1 MNILTAKNIKKSYFN
16 KSKSETTVLN
26 NLYIDIKQAEFI
38 AIMGASGVGKS
49 TLLHILGGLDS
60 FDSGNIEFNINNQN
74 FILNNLNSNDIA
86 EFRNNHI
93 GFVFQ
98 FHHLLPE
105 FTAIE
110 NVMIPALITGRSQ
123 SETKKEAKYLLE
135 RVGVEHRATHKPAE
149 LSGGEQQR
157 VAIARALINKP
168 SIILADEPTGNLD
181 SANADAVLK
190 LLLEIRKEYKQ
201 TLIIAT
207 HSQEIAK
214 NAEKV
219 CIMKEGKIF

>member
-1 MNILTAKNIKKSYFN
+1 MNIITAKNIKKSYFS
-16 KSKSETTVLN
+16 KSKRETEVLN
-26 NLYIDIKQAEFI
+26 DLSFKIKQSEFL

-60 FDSGNIEFNINNQN
+60 FDEGKIEFSIDNQIYEINS
-74 FILNNLNSNDIA
+74 LNSNEIA
-86 EFRNNHI
+86 DFRNKHI

-105 FTAIE
+105 FSAIE
-110 NVMIPALITGRSQ
+110 NVMIPALIAGKSS
-123 SETKKEAKYLLE
+123 SEARREAQYLLE
-135 RVGVEHRATHKPAE
+135 KVGTFHRAAHKPSE

-181 SANADAVLK
+181 GSNAEAVLN

-207 HSQEIAK
+207 HSAEIAK
-214 NAEKV
+214 NAERL
-219 CIMKEGKIF
+219 CIMREGKIF

>member
-149 LSGGEQQR
+149 LSGGEQQ
-157 VAIARALINKP
+157 
-168 SIILADEPTGNLD
+168 E
-181 SANADAVLK
+181 
-190 LLLEIRKEYKQ
+190 LLLHV
-201 TLIIAT
+201 L
-207 HSQEIAK
+207 
-214 NAEKV
+214 
-219 CIMKEGKIF
+219 